1 MGKKK
6 KKVNDFEEDEE
17 DEGDDD
23 GCCPDT
29 HAKCF
34 ELVLIVGFLI
44 GIAALTVNLILNL
57 WFFKLSLF
65 LLIFTIIPAGLNLI
79 SFIVS
84 IILRIWRSDNSVFK
98 KNFSSSNSAAC
109 FLLVLLIINFLSTAA
124 EIVLYYFVYNCLS
137 IEEELVNCAKQNNC
151 ESDIG
156 EKLDKARKM
165 FTKIMNKLNDKD
177 GYGIDNR
184 EEIEKKLDMVKLL
197 PWIAFCANLFI
208 QFLMII
214 MVCILMG
221 RINLKSHFGFPKEEK
236 SKSSK
241 NKMIDNF
248 DGVYEKKGAKKK
260 GKKKKRAN
268 GLEDLDSDI
277 TIIKDK
283 KTKNK
288 KKKKKKKK
296 TTRKKLN

>member
-6 KKVNDFEEDEE
+6 KKNKDFEEDEE
-17 DEGDDD
+17 DEDDDD

-57 WFFKLSLF
+57 FFFKLST
-65 LLIFTIIPAGLNLI
+65 LLLVFTIVPAALNLI
-79 SFIVS
+79 SIIVS
-84 IILRIWRSDNSVFK
+84 IILRTWRSDNSVFK
-98 KNFSSSNSAAC
+98 KNFSSSSSAAC
-109 FLLVLLIINFLSTAA
+109 FLLVLIIINFLSTIA
-124 EIVLYYFVYNCLS
+124 EDVLFYFAYKNITLTEEYSDCLNRSNINCDLDDLRKKIAD
-137 IEEELVNCAKQNNC
+137 IEKMNKIIMDKIKDDVGIDGEEL
-151 ESDIG
+151 
-156 EKLDKARKM
+156 
-165 FTKIMNKLNDKD
+165 
-177 GYGIDNR
+177 
-184 EEIEKKLDMVKLL
+184 EKKMDMLKLL
-197 PWIAFCANLFI
+197 PWAAFNVNLFI
-208 QFLMII
+208 QLLSII
-214 MVCILMG
+214 MDCILMG

-241 NKMIDNF
+241 NKMIDM
-248 DGVYEKKGAKKK
+248 YEKKNAKKK

-268 GLEDLDSDI
+268 GLEDLESDI

>member
-6 KKVNDFEEDEE
+6 KKNKDFEEDEE
-17 DEGDDD
+17 DEDDDD

-57 WFFKLSLF
+57 FFFKLST
-65 LLIFTIIPAGLNLI
+65 LLLVFTIVPAALNLI
-79 SFIVS
+79 SIIVS
-84 IILRIWRSDNSVFK
+84 IILRTWRSDNSVFK
-98 KNFSSSNSAAC
+98 KNFSSSSSAAC
-109 FLLVLLIINFLSTAA
+109 FLLVLIIINFLSTIA
-124 EIVLYYFVYNCLS
+124 EDVLFYFAYKNITLS
-137 IEEELVNCAKQNNC
+137 EELIDCLNRSNNNC
-151 ESDIG
+151 DFDDLRKKIADI
-156 EKLDKARKM
+156 EKKNKIIMDKY
-165 FTKIMNKLNDKD
+165 KD
-177 GYGIDNR
+177 DVGYGIDG
-184 EEIEKKLDMVKLL
+184 EELEKKMDMVKIL
-197 PWIAFCANLFI
+197 PWAAFNVNLFI
-208 QFLMII
+208 QLLSII
-214 MVCILMG
+214 MDCILMG

-241 NKMIDNF
+241 NKMIDM
-248 DGVYEKKGAKKK
+248 YEKKSAKKK

-268 GLEDLDSDI
+268 GLEDLESDI
-277 TIIKDK
+277 TIMKDK
-283 KTKNK
+283 KSKNK

>member
-6 KKVNDFEEDEE
+6 KKNKDFDEDEE
-17 DEGDDD
+17 DEDDDD

-57 WFFKLSLF
+57 FFFKLST
-65 LLIFTIIPAGLNLI
+65 LLLVFTIIPAALNLI
-79 SFIVS
+79 SIIVS
-84 IILRIWRSDNSVFK
+84 IILRTWRSDNSVFK
-98 KNFSSSNSAAC
+98 KNFSSSSSAAC
-109 FLLVLLIINFLSTAA
+109 FLLVLILINFLSTIA
-124 EIVLYYFVYNCLS
+124 EDVLFYFAYKNITLS
-137 IEEELVNCAKQNNC
+137 EELIDCLNRSNSNCNFDDLTKKIA
-151 ESDIG
+151 DI
-156 EKLDKARKM
+156 EK
-165 FTKIMNKLNDKD
+165 MNKIIMDKIKD
-177 GYGIDNR
+177 GVGNGIDG
-184 EEIEKKLDMVKLL
+184 EELEKKMDMLKLL
-197 PWIAFCANLFI
+197 PWAAFNVNLFI
-208 QFLMII
+208 QLLSII
-214 MVCILMG
+214 MDCILMG

-241 NKMIDNF
+241 NKMIDM
-248 DGVYEKKGAKKK
+248 YEKKSAKKK

-268 GLEDLDSDI
+268 GLEDLESDI

-283 KTKNK
+283 KNK

>member
-6 KKVNDFEEDEE
+6 KKNKDFEEDEE
-17 DEGDDD
+17 DEDDDD

-57 WFFKLSLF
+57 FFFKLST
-65 LLIFTIIPAGLNLI
+65 LLLVFTIVPAALNLI
-79 SFIVS
+79 SIIVS
-84 IILRIWRSDNSVFK
+84 IILRTWRSDNSVFK
-98 KNFSSSNSAAC
+98 KNFSSSSSAAC
-109 FLLVLLIINFLSTAA
+109 FLLVLILINFLSTIA
-124 EIVLYYFVYNCLS
+124 EDVLFYFAYKYITLT
-137 IEEELVNCAKQNNC
+137 EELNDCMNRSNINCDWDDLRKKIA
-151 ESDIG
+151 DI
-156 EKLDKARKM
+156 EK
-165 FTKIMNKLNDKD
+165 MNKIIMDKIKD
-177 GYGIDNR
+177 DVGIDG
-184 EEIEKKLDMVKLL
+184 EELEKKMDMLKLL
-197 PWIAFCANLFI
+197 PWAAFNVNLFI
-208 QFLMII
+208 QLLSII
-214 MVCILMG
+214 MDCILMG

-248 DGVYEKKGAKKK
+248 DGVHEKKGAKKK

-268 GLEDLDSDI
+268 GLEDLESDI

>member
-1 MGKKK
+1 
-6 KKVNDFEEDEE
+6 
-17 DEGDDD
+17 
-23 GCCPDT
+23 
-29 HAKCF
+29 
-34 ELVLIVGFLI
+34 
-44 GIAALTVNLILNL
+44 
-57 WFFKLSLF
+57 
-65 LLIFTIIPAGLNLI
+65 
-79 SFIVS
+79 
-84 IILRIWRSDNSVFK
+84 
-98 KNFSSSNSAAC
+98 
-109 FLLVLLIINFLSTAA
+109 
-124 EIVLYYFVYNCLS
+124 
-137 IEEELVNCAKQNNC
+137 
-151 ESDIG
+151 
-156 EKLDKARKM
+156 M
-165 FTKIMNKLNDKD
+165 FTKIMNKYNDED
-177 GYGIDNR
+177 GYGIDNQ
-184 EEIEKKLDMVKLL
+184 EEQEKKLDMVKLL
-197 PWIAFCANLFI
+197 PWVAFCANLFI

-268 GLEDLDSDI
+268 GLEDLESDI
-277 TIIKDK
+277 TIIKNK

>member
-6 KKVNDFEEDEE
+6 KKSKDFEEDEE
-17 DEGDDD
+17 DEDDDD

-57 WFFKLSLF
+57 FFFKLST
-65 LLIFTIIPAGLNLI
+65 LLLVFTIVPAALNLI
-79 SFIVS
+79 SIIVS
-84 IILRIWRSDNSVFK
+84 IILRTWRSDNSVFK
-98 KNFSSSNSAAC
+98 KNFSSSSSAAC
-109 FLLVLLIINFLSTAA
+109 FLLVLILINFLSTIA
-124 EIVLYYFVYNCLS
+124 EDVLFYFAYKNLTLS
-137 IEEELVNCAKQNNC
+137 EELIDCLNRSNSNCDLDDLTKKIA
-151 ESDIG
+151 DI
-156 EKLDKARKM
+156 EK
-165 FTKIMNKLNDKD
+165 MNKIIMDKVKD
-177 GYGIDNR
+177 DVGYGIDG
-184 EEIEKKLDMVKLL
+184 EELEKKMDMLKLL
-197 PWIAFCANLFI
+197 PWAAFNVNLFI
-208 QFLMII
+208 QLLSII
-214 MVCILMG
+214 MDCILMG

-241 NKMIDNF
+241 NKMIDM
-248 DGVYEKKGAKKK
+248 YEKKNAKKK

-268 GLEDLDSDI
+268 GLEDLESDI

>member
-6 KKVNDFEEDEE
+6 KKSKDFEEDEE
-17 DEGDDD
+17 DEDDDD

-57 WFFKLSLF
+57 FFFKLST
-65 LLIFTIIPAGLNLI
+65 LLLVFTIVPAALNLI
-79 SFIVS
+79 SIIVS
-84 IILRIWRSDNSVFK
+84 IILRTWRSDNSVFK
-98 KNFSSSNSAAC
+98 KNFSSSSSAAC
-109 FLLVLLIINFLSTAA
+109 FLLVLILINFLSTIA
-124 EIVLYYFVYNCLS
+124 EDVLFYFAYKNITLS
-137 IEEELVNCAKQNNC
+137 EELIDCLNRSNSNCNFDDLTKKIA
-151 ESDIG
+151 DI
-156 EKLDKARKM
+156 EK
-165 FTKIMNKLNDKD
+165 MNKIIMDKNKD
-177 GYGIDNR
+177 GVGYGIDG
-184 EEIEKKLDMVKLL
+184 EELEKKMDMVKIL
-197 PWIAFCANLFI
+197 PWAAFNVNLFI
-208 QFLMII
+208 QLLSII
-214 MVCILMG
+214 MDCILMG

-241 NKMIDNF
+241 NKMIDM
-248 DGVYEKKGAKKK
+248 YEKKNAKKK

-268 GLEDLDSDI
+268 GLEDLESDI
-277 TIIKDK
+277 TIIKEK
-283 KTKNK
+283 KKKNK